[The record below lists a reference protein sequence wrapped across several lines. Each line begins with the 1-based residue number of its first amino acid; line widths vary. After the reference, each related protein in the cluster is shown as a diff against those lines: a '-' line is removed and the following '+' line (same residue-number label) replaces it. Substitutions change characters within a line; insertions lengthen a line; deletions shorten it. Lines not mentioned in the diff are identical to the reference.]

1 MPATMT
7 VAEHDEKTA
16 DSGRFFELMAAS
28 VAAGLSIRAAA
39 ESCGCSER
47 QGYRLSG
54 SHEFK
59 IRVASLRSEMTSS
72 AVGKLS
78 SAACEAVQTLR
89 QLLGDDFDASVRIQA
104 AKAILGN
111 LRPLAELSELR
122 ERIDELERG
131 R

>member
-1 MPATMT
+1 MT
-7 VAEHDEKTA
+7 DNDDAEKA

-28 VAAGLSIRAAA
+28 VACGLSIRAAS

-54 SHEFK
+54 SAEFRQ
-59 IRVASLRSEMTSS
+59 RVASLRTEMTSA
-72 AVGKLS
+72 AVGELS
-78 SAACEAVQTLR
+78 AAACEAVQTLR
-89 QLLGDDFDASVRIQA
+89 QLLGDEFDASVRIQA

-122 ERIDELERG
+122 ERIDELERL